1 MAATPLGTHCLSRMA
16 APSGSVDRLPR
27 LADYSSLLA
36 SAPRAV
42 GECNRCRRCLVHSRM
57 YPVADGEGE
66 MCKLCKHLDIVTS
79 AVAAS
84 PITTDDEEDATKLLI
99 KVYMLLRRQ
108 RDWSRGGQRSAP
120 YAAGEFGMTSAAEP
134 PLPGPDV
141 RRPPESPGPEGSEH
155 GLGTGGREG
164 GVLIPP
170 QLDTIVCG
178 SNSEADRMRADFSE
192 LDRIAAEPCRE
203 SAVRKERRKAR
214 EEKNLNKPPK
224 GGKDA

>member
-1 MAATPLGTHCLSRMA
+1 LAATPLGTHLFPRMA
-16 APSGSVDRLPR
+16 APSGSVDRPPR

-57 YPVADGEGE
+57 YLVADGEGD
-66 MCKLCKHLDIVTS
+66 MCNLCNHLAAVTN
-79 AVAAS
+79 AVATS
-84 PITTDDEEDATKLLI
+84 PISTDDEEEAMELLM

-108 RDWSRGGQRSAP
+108 RDWARGGQRSAP
-120 YAAGEFGMTSAAEP
+120 YAAGEFGMTSAAEQ

-141 RRPPESPGPEGSEH
+141 RGPPESPVPEGSEH

-164 GVLIPP
+164 GVLISP
-170 QLDTIVCG
+170 QLDNIVVG
-178 SNSEADRMRADFSE
+178 SNLVADRMRADLSE